1 VELAIGGQS
10 ISKAEFDRLVAL
22 NSPSKSMV
30 SGWNCVARHQNSASV
45 FAARKDKLA
54 LSLEDALRLHG
65 DTQSIEKTVVSFE
78 ASGHSGV
85 DCDANE

>member
-1 VELAIGGQS
+1 
-10 ISKAEFDRLVAL
+10 
-22 NSPSKSMV
+22 MV
-30 SGWNCVARHQNSASV
+30 SGWNCSGTSKQRKR

-54 LSLEDALRLHG
+54 LSLEETRLSTG
-65 DTQSIEKTVVSFE
+65 DTQSIEKLPVVSFE